1 MPWREDN
8 QVLIRQS
15 AVYLMHLL
23 CRHKSG
29 VFENSGFRRDC
40 SKVISVDFMKR
51 SKTERWLLTLLTV
64 SHIIWVIFVL
74 MILYKLIQRS
84 KEIRSAKDWFDI
96 QWVWF
101 EILQCHLFH
110 KSSKAK
116 ENSRQWKNALK
127 WTGPNFERKKR
138 TMKTFKIISHL
149 SIIRMIY

>member
-40 SKVISVDFMKR
+40 SKVISVDFMKG
-51 SKTERWLLTLLTV
+51 SKTERWLLTLYTV
-64 SHIIWVIFVL
+64 THICAHDTAQAHSTVL
-74 MILYKLIQRS
+74 
-84 KEIRSAKDWFDI
+84 EIGSAKNWFDI
-96 QWVWF
+96 LYIIYSEYDLRSCSVICF
-101 EILQCHLFH
+101 IGLQGERKKF
-110 KSSKAK
+110 
-116 ENSRQWKNALK
+116 ALK

>member
-40 SKVISVDFMKR
+40 SKVISVDFMKG
-51 SKTERWLLTLLTV
+51 SKTERWLLTLYTV
-64 SHIIWVIFVL
+64 THICAHDTAQAHSTVL
-74 MILYKLIQRS
+74 
-84 KEIRSAKDWFDI
+84 EIRSAKDWFNI

-101 EILQCHLFH
+101 ETLQCHLFH
-110 KSSKAK
+110 WAPRRKK
-116 ENSRQWKNALK
+116 KNALK